1 LSLARWHTH
10 CNVLYKI
17 QFERQVMRLS
27 LFIFIDALGWEVL
40 AGRKFL
46 EKELPHRRKLRSVFG
61 YSSACVPSI
70 LSGRMPQEHG
80 HWSFYFKNEKDS
92 PFRAFKWMQYLPFA
106 NRGRV
111 RHQLSRF
118 VKKVL
123 GWTGYFELYNMP
135 FSHLDQFDYCEK
147 QDIFANG
154 GMNKGSHIFDHLT
167 AESIPYHV
175 SNWHDDENTNLE
187 YLKRDLTETSP
198 RFAFLYMA
206 AMDALLHQVGK
217 ANEEVDVKLKWYEE
231 QLNELFA
238 HAKQHYGEV
247 DIFICSDHGMA
258 TVSESVDLM
267 REIELLPYVFGED
280 YLAAYDSTMA
290 RFWFKDQRA
299 KLEICNLLDGHRD
312 GRILSQEELKELGCQ
327 FEGGQYGDLIFL
339 LDAGKI
345 ICPSHMGTKPITG
358 MHGYHPDHPDS
369 DAVLLS
375 NKIPATDPRAITDLN
390 ALMKHEVSAA

>member
-1 LSLARWHTH
+1 
-10 CNVLYKI
+10 
-17 QFERQVMRLS
+17 MRLS

-40 AGRKFL
+40 AERKFL
-46 EKELPHRRKLRSVFG
+46 EKELPYRRKLKSVFG

-70 LSGRMPQEHG
+70 LSGKKPQEHG
-80 HWSFYFKNEKDS
+80 HWSFYFKNEENS
-92 PFRAFKWMQYLPFA
+92 PFRHFKWMQYLPFA

-118 VKKVL
+118 VKKSL

-135 FSHLDQFDYCEK
+135 FEHLDKFDYCEK
-147 QDIFANG
+147 QDIFADG
-154 GMNKGSHIFDHLT
+154 GMNKGEHIFDHLKS
-167 AESIPYHV
+167 ESISYHV
-175 SNWHDDENTNLE
+175 SDWHDDEQENLAF
-187 YLKRDLTETSP
+187 LKRDLSEKSP

-217 ANEEVDVKLKWYEE
+217 ASDQVDTKLAWYEE
-231 QLNELFA
+231 QLTELFA
-238 HAKQHYGEV
+238 HANSLYGDV

-267 REIELLPYVFGED
+267 REVEQLPFVFGED

-290 RFWFKDQRA
+290 RFWFKNPKAEVAISKQLSKHA
-299 KLEICNLLDGHRD
+299 H
-312 GRILSQEELKELGCQ
+312 GRILSEHELAELGCQ
-327 FEGGQYGDLIFL
+327 FEGGQYGDMVFL
-339 LDAGKI
+339 LEAGKI

-375 NKIPATDPRAITDLN
+375 SKFPMTEPLGITDLN
-390 ALMKHEVSAA
+390 ALMKHEVAAA